1 MRIIPESH
9 HFKPSLDPAKRKSSP
24 GKEGKISQDKDKYHD
39 RIEITRHGDHS
50 SEPSKILDDRY
61 QRYPVTEGASGE
73 KRPVSSR
80 RLNKDDGPVSGNV
93 PSNEDKIKI
102 QKDRDAEKSLLE
114 GIGLTDDRIDEI
126 RQQISEGMYESI
138 VVQKTVADMITRDL
152 LKI

>member
-9 HFKPSLDPAKRKSSP
+9 HFKPSLDPEKRKSSP
-24 GKEGKISQDKDKYHD
+24 GKEEKISPDKDKYHD

-50 SEPSKILDDRY
+50 SEPSKILDHY
-61 QRYPVTEGASGE
+61 QRYPVTEGTNGG

-80 RLNKDDGPVSGNV
+80 RLNKDDVPVSVNV
-93 PSNEDKIKI
+93 PSNEDETKI
-102 QKDRDAEKSLLE
+102 QKDRDAEKLLLD

-152 LKI
+152 LQI